1 MLWEPASGNCVAT
14 WTTGH
19 TDSVWKMVQLAD
31 GRLVTASYD
40 HTLKVWDNVAAVR
53 RLDVSLRTK

>member
-1 MLWEPASGNCVAT
+1 MAT

-31 GRLVTASYD
+31 GRLVTASDD

-53 RLDVSLRTK
+53 RLDVPLRKR

>member
-1 MLWEPASGNCVAT
+1 MAT

-19 TDSVWKMVQLAD
+19 TSVVRKLVLLAD
-31 GRLVTASYD
+31 GRLVTASDD

-53 RLDVSLRTK
+53 RLDVPLRKR